1 MNYLNEMLLW
11 YFLCT
16 HQQNIAPA
24 NEKQK
29 SAGSENLYDDIVTHA
44 MTMTV
49 KSSQFHGSLKKVNG
63 TIQNPL
69 ANIFI
74 IDSKV

>member
-1 MNYLNEMLLW
+1 MTELGWTFFMYV
-11 YFLCT
+11 
-16 HQQNIAPA
+16 
-24 NEKQK
+24 
-29 SAGSENLYDDIVTHA
+29 IVTYA
-44 MTMTV
+44 MMMTV

-74 IDSKV
+74 ADSKV

>member
-1 MNYLNEMLLW
+1 MLSD
-11 YFLCT
+11 
-16 HQQNIAPA
+16 ID
-24 NEKQK
+24 
-29 SAGSENLYDDIVTHA
+29 NLYRDIVTHA

-63 TIQNPL
+63 IIQNPL

-74 IDSKV
+74 PDSKV

>member
-1 MNYLNEMLLW
+1 MLSD
-11 YFLCT
+11 
-16 HQQNIAPA
+16 ID
-24 NEKQK
+24 
-29 SAGSENLYDDIVTHA
+29 NLYDDIVTYA

-63 TIQNPL
+63 SIQNPL

-74 IDSKV
+74 PDSKV

>member
-1 MNYLNEMLLW
+1 MSGESDSL
-11 YFLCT
+11 
-16 HQQNIAPA
+16 HH
-24 NEKQK
+24 
-29 SAGSENLYDDIVTHA
+29 DIVTYA

-63 TIQNPL
+63 NRQNPL

-74 IDSKV
+74 ADSKV